1 MKNLNYLVIVL
12 LVSII
17 YTNANAQKMAIGIE
31 GGINISNAS
40 INPTVTTDAR
50 TGVII
55 GTLLDVN
62 FTNQITLTPGIR
74 FTMKGFSN
82 TYTNANGVSQTDTYK
97 LNYLEFPVLLKVK
110 FPLTEIKPY
119 LAAGPVF
126 GIKLSANL
134 DQTAGS
140 QSASSDVSNNVE
152 SIDFGLLF
160 AGGMD
165 FKVGT
170 STFLFFQAGYQLGLS
185 NIAKNTGTTTI
196 KNYAIQIT
204 GGVKFG
210 I

>member
-1 MKNLNYLVIVL
+1 MKNLKYLVIVL
-12 LVSII
+12 LVSVM

-31 GGINISNAS
+31 GGINITNVAV
-40 INPTVTTDAR
+40 NPTVTTDSR
-50 TGVII
+50 TGLIV
-55 GTLLDVN
+55 GSLLDIN
-62 FTNQITLTPGIR
+62 FTPQITLTPGVR

-82 TYTNANGVSQTDTYK
+82 TANTVTNTVK

-119 LAAGPVF
+119 LAAGPVL
-126 GIKLSANL
+126 GLNLSANL
-134 DQTAGS
+134 DQTNGT
-140 QSASSDVSNNVE
+140 QSASNDISSSTE

-165 FKVGT
+165 FKVGLST
-170 STFLFFQAGYQLGLS
+170 SLFFQVGYQLGLS
-185 NIAKNTGTTTI
+185 NINKTANDVTTI
-196 KNYAIQIT
+196 KNNAFQIT

>member
-1 MKNLNYLVIVL
+1 MKNLNYLVLVL
-12 LVSII
+12 LLSFM

-31 GGINISNAS
+31 GGVNIANVSV
-40 INPTVTTDAR
+40 NPTTTTDSR
-50 TGVII
+50 TGLIV

-62 FTNQITLTPGIR
+62 FTQQITLTPGIR

-82 TYTNANGVSQTDTYK
+82 TVNTVNNTVK
-97 LNYLEFPVLLKVK
+97 LNYLEFPVLLKIR

-119 LAAGPVF
+119 LAAGPVL
-126 GIKLSANL
+126 GLNLSANL
-134 DQTAGS
+134 DQSNGT
-140 QSASSDVSNNVE
+140 QSATTDISSSTE

-165 FKVGT
+165 FKVGMNT
-170 STFLFFQAGYQLGLS
+170 ALFFQVGYQLGLS
-185 NIAKNTGTTTI
+185 NINKTANNTTTI
-196 KNYAIQIT
+196 KNNAFQIT

>member
-1 MKNLNYLVIVL
+1 MYA
-12 LVSII
+12 
-17 YTNANAQKMAIGIE
+17 NANAQKMQIGIE
-31 GGINISNAS
+31 GGVNFSNAS
-40 INPTVTTDAR
+40 INPSVTTDTR
-50 TGVII
+50 TGLIV
-55 GTLLDVN
+55 GSLLDVN
-62 FTNQITLTPGIR
+62 FTPQITLTPGIR

-82 TYTNANGVSQTDTYK
+82 TYTNVNGVSQTDTYK

-119 LAAGPVF
+119 LAAGPVL
-126 GIKLSANL
+126 GINLSANL
-134 DQTAGS
+134 DQTAGT

-165 FKVGT
+165 FKVGMNT
-170 STFLFFQAGYQLGLS
+170 ALFFQFGYQLGLS

-196 KNYAIQIT
+196 KNNALQIT

>member
-1 MKNLNYLVIVL
+1 M
-12 LVSII
+12 

-31 GGINISNAS
+31 GGVNIANVSV
-40 INPTVTTDAR
+40 NPTTTTDSR
-50 TGVII
+50 TGLIV

-62 FTNQITLTPGIR
+62 FTQQITLTPGIR

-82 TYTNANGVSQTDTYK
+82 TVNTVNNTVK
-97 LNYLEFPVLLKVK
+97 LNYLEFPVLLKIR

-119 LAAGPVF
+119 LAAGPVL
-126 GIKLSANL
+126 GLNLSANL
-134 DQTAGS
+134 DQSNGT
-140 QSASSDVSNNVE
+140 QSATTDISSSTE

-165 FKVGT
+165 FKVGMNT
-170 STFLFFQAGYQLGLS
+170 ALFFQVGYQLGLS
-185 NIAKNTGTTTI
+185 NINKTANNTTTI
-196 KNYAIQIT
+196 KNNAFQIT

>member
-1 MKNLNYLVIVL
+1 M
-12 LVSII
+12 
-17 YTNANAQKMAIGIE
+17 
-31 GGINISNAS
+31 
-40 INPTVTTDAR
+40 
-50 TGVII
+50 
-55 GTLLDVN
+55 
-62 FTNQITLTPGIR
+62 
-74 FTMKGFSN
+74 
-82 TYTNANGVSQTDTYK
+82 
-97 LNYLEFPVLLKVK
+97 
-110 FPLTEIKPY
+110 
-119 LAAGPVF
+119 AAGPVF